1 MSRDRML
8 APPIST
14 VGTMIRTKP
23 ATSRD
28 CGLIMSLLSHLYFR
42 KYASCHPRERCA
54 LSKAYSAECVEGK
67 FCELR
72 HSGVLRSSLATTSNH
87 KQRQRYAVRV
97 MCQEARSCYD
107 AS

>member
-28 CGLIMSLLSHLYFR
+28 CGLIMSLLSYLYLR
-42 KYASCHPRERCA
+42 RCASCHRRERCA
-54 LSKAYSAECVEGK
+54 LSEAYSPNVGEEVFSEVHRAMGCMYQCVLET
-67 FCELR
+67 
-72 HSGVLRSSLATTSNH
+72 LAASMNH
-87 KQRQRYAVRV
+87 TCCYKIGRASCRERV
-97 MCQEARSCYD
+97 
-107 AS
+107 